1 MLHGL
6 ERNGLAM
13 PLGQRH
19 ATADSAHTA
28 SRKAARSS
36 RHAEFDRYY
45 RSTYPRL
52 IAQQHAILGSRER
65 AHIATLDAFIR
76 AWLHWK
82 TVRALPDPTSWLR
95 QAAKRGASP
104 RRQREWIGNPDLDPV
119 PQPALNP
126 SNLAVLN
133 ALSQLP
139 EVQRR
144 TLVLRHMAG
153 LGPVELAQEEGDSVG
168 AVRNRLSHGHLAL
181 ARWLGADRHGGTDG
195 IPDNVR
201 WTAGGIEEWAGRELA
216 YLAYG
221 LTPATGIQ
229 PISAIFNEALRR
241 QRTTTLAAAAVV
253 LVGGLGASI
262 AGALSNNS
270 SAGSV
275 QASSLSASRPA
286 TVLPDQADP
295 GPAPLPPPPPSVP
308 LTGIQSVHSVLV
320 PTTLLGPQPVAAQL
334 DADDS
339 GGGSGGHESDGDDGG
354 GGPDGHPHRQ
364 GSDHQGG
371 DSDGGGHP
379 GPGGGPGS
387 GSSGHGGWGGG
398 PGAGGPGGGGPGG
411 GGPGGGGPG
420 GGGPGGG
427 HGGGGSHGGGSGG
440 GHSGGG
446 GGGQNGGGGGDHSGG
461 GGGSHGGGGGHSGG
475 GGGHGGGGGG
485 GHGGGGGGHSGGGGG
500 GHGGGGGG
508 SHGGGG
514 GGGGGHGG
522 GGGGHG
528 GGGH

>member
-6 ERNGLAM
+6 ERNGLTV

-19 ATADSAHTA
+19 ATADPVRAT

-36 RHAEFDRYY
+36 RHTEFDRFY

-52 IAQQHAILGSRER
+52 VAQQHAVLGSRER

-95 QAAKRGASP
+95 QAAKRGSSP
-104 RRQREWIGNPDLDPV
+104 RRQREWLGNPDLEPA

-133 ALSQLP
+133 ALGKLP

-168 AVRNRLSHGHLAL
+168 AVRNRLAHGHLAL
-181 ARWLGADRHGGTDG
+181 ARWLGADRQDQADG
-195 IPDNVR
+195 IPDTVR
-201 WTAGGIEEWAGRELA
+201 WTTGGIEEWAGRELA

-221 LTPATGIQ
+221 LTPASGIQ

-241 QRTTTLAAAAVV
+241 QRATTLAAAAVV

-262 AGALSNNS
+262 AGALSIG
-270 SAGSV
+270 SAGSAV
-275 QASSLSASRPA
+275 SSLSTHRPTSA
-286 TVLPDQADP
+286 LPDQADP
-295 GPAPLPPPPPSVP
+295 VPAPLPPPPPPVP
-308 LTGIQSVHSVLV
+308 LPGIQPVNAVLV
-320 PTTLLGPQPVAAQL
+320 PPTPLGSQSAVLPGQNAASP
-334 DADDS
+334 DAADS
-339 GGGSGGHESDGDDGG
+339 GGGSGGYESDGDDDGG
-354 GGPDGHPHRQ
+354 GGDGHPHRH
-364 GSDHQGG
+364 GSDPSRPHDWPGHPKPPPGQPGG
-371 DSDGGGHP
+371 QPGQSTGHEGGGAGGGGGQRP
-379 GPGGGPGS
+379 GPGAGESGS
-387 GSSGHGGWGGG
+387 GGSGHGGSGGSSSG
-398 PGAGGPGGGGPGG
+398 SGGHSGGSGAGRGGSGGGGHDGGSSGG
-411 GGPGGGGPG
+411 GGSGS
-420 GGGPGGG
+420 
-427 HGGGGSHGGGSGG
+427 GGSHGGGSHGGSSGGGG

-446 GGGQNGGGGGDHSGG
+446 SGSGG
-461 GGGSHGGGGGHSGG
+461 GHGGGGGGGHSGG

-485 GHGGGGGGHSGGGGG
+485 HGG
-500 GHGGGGGG
+500 GHG
-508 SHGGGG
+508 
-514 GGGGGHGG
+514 
-522 GGGGHG
+522 
-528 GGGH
+528 